1 MDIRQILL
9 KYWGYSSF
17 RPMQEEIIHSVLDG
31 KDTLALLPTG
41 GGKSICFQVP
51 AMTLDG
57 LCLVVTPLIALMKD
71 QVGNLKKKG
80 IKAVAIYSG
89 MHPDEIE
96 LAINNCI
103 YNDVKF
109 LYLSPERLETD
120 LIKNNI
126 ERMKVCLLAV
136 DEAHCIS
143 QWGYDFRPAYL
154 NIIKIRDYLKNIP
167 VLALTATATSD
178 VVVDIQQKLGFKE
191 PNLFQQS
198 FERKNLT
205 YVAIEEENKLN
216 RLLKVITNLKGSGI
230 VYLRSRKKT
239 VDVAEFLKKN
249 NISSTFYHAGL
260 DRKSRDVRQNSW
272 ISGETQVIVSTNA
285 FGMGI
290 DKPNVRFVVHLDIPD
305 SMEAYFQE
313 AGRAGRDGKNS
324 YAVLL
329 FEKADIIDAENFIQ
343 TQFPKIKSIKQ
354 VYQALGNYFQLAIG
368 SGKDT
373 SFDFDI
379 SDFCSNYNLRYQ
391 IVYNSLKFLEKEGY
405 LLLHEI
411 IDSDSKICFKASKED
426 LYKFQV
432 ENIKYD
438 KFIKLLLRSY
448 SGLFTEFVKINEKEI
463 AKRMDSEQDAVEKQ
477 LAQLEKFEIL
487 TYLKRKSQPQIT
499 FVTERFDA
507 KNINLSD
514 EIYRDRKTSSK
525 NRMQS
530 VLKYVNNQNKCRSQQ
545 LLQYFGEVQQKRCGK
560 CDVCV
565 ERNKIELS
573 ELEFD
578 IVLKQIKPI
587 LMEKPC
593 SLEELA
599 GLVKNVNEDKIIKV
613 VQWLLDNDK
622 LFYDQQKKLSWKK
635 H

>member
-249 NISSTFYHAGL
+249 NISSTFYHAG
-260 DRKSRDVRQNSW
+260 
-272 ISGETQVIVSTNA
+272 
-285 FGMGI
+285 
-290 DKPNVRFVVHLDIPD
+290 
-305 SMEAYFQE
+305 
-313 AGRAGRDGKNS
+313 
-324 YAVLL
+324 
-329 FEKADIIDAENFIQ
+329 
-343 TQFPKIKSIKQ
+343 
-354 VYQALGNYFQLAIG
+354 
-368 SGKDT
+368 
-373 SFDFDI
+373 
-379 SDFCSNYNLRYQ
+379 
-391 IVYNSLKFLEKEGY
+391 
-405 LLLHEI
+405 
-411 IDSDSKICFKASKED
+411 
-426 LYKFQV
+426 
-432 ENIKYD
+432 
-438 KFIKLLLRSY
+438 
-448 SGLFTEFVKINEKEI
+448 
-463 AKRMDSEQDAVEKQ
+463 
-477 LAQLEKFEIL
+477 
-487 TYLKRKSQPQIT
+487 
-499 FVTERFDA
+499 
-507 KNINLSD
+507 
-514 EIYRDRKTSSK
+514 
-525 NRMQS
+525 
-530 VLKYVNNQNKCRSQQ
+530 
-545 LLQYFGEVQQKRCGK
+545 
-560 CDVCV
+560 
-565 ERNKIELS
+565 
-573 ELEFD
+573 
-578 IVLKQIKPI
+578 
-587 LMEKPC
+587 
-593 SLEELA
+593 
-599 GLVKNVNEDKIIKV
+599 
-613 VQWLLDNDK
+613 
-622 LFYDQQKKLSWKK
+622 
-635 H
+635 

>member
-1 MDIRQILL
+1 M

-17 RPMQEEIIHSVLDG
+17 RPMQEEIIRSVLDG

-51 AMTLDG
+51 AMSVDG

-71 QVGNLKKKG
+71 QVENLKRKK

-103 YNDVKF
+103 FSDVKF

-126 ERMKVCLLAV
+126 ERMNVRLLAV

-143 QWGYDFRPAYL
+143 QWGYDFRPSYL
-154 NIIKIRDYLKNIP
+154 NIVKIRDYLEGVP

-191 PNLFQQS
+191 QNLFQQS

-205 YVAIEEENKLN
+205 YVAIKEENKLN
-216 RLLKVITNLKGSGI
+216 RLLKVVTNLKGSGI
-230 VYLRSRKKT
+230 VYMRSRKKT
-239 VDVAEFLKKN
+239 VDLAEFLKKN

-260 DRKSRDVRQNSW
+260 DRKSRDIRQNSW
-272 ISGETQVIVSTNA
+272 VSGETQVIVATNA

-305 SMEAYFQE
+305 SLEAYFQE

-329 FEKADIIDAENFIQ
+329 FEKADILDSENFIQ
-343 TQFPKIKSIKQ
+343 SQFPDIKSIKQ
-354 VYQALGNYFQLAIG
+354 VYQALGNFFQLAIG
-368 SGKDT
+368 AGKDT

-379 SDFCSNYNLRYQ
+379 SEFCSNYNIPYRT
-391 IVYNSLKFLEKEGY
+391 VYNSLKFLEKEGY
-405 LLLHEI
+405 VLLYEI
-411 IDSDSKICFKASKED
+411 IDADSKICFKASKED

-432 ENIKYD
+432 ENAKYD

-448 SGLFTEFVKINEKEI
+448 SGLFTEFVKINESEI
-463 AKRMDSEQDAVEKQ
+463 AKRMDSEPDNVIKQ
-477 LAQLEKFEIL
+477 LSQLDKFEIL
-487 TYLKRKSQPQIT
+487 TYLKSKSQPQIT
-499 FVTERFDA
+499 FLTERFDS

-514 EIYRDRKTSSK
+514 EIYRDRKSSAEI
-525 NRMQS
+525 RMKS
-530 VLKYVNNQNKCRSQQ
+530 VLDYIKNNNKCRSQQ

-578 IVLKQIKPI
+578 IVLKQIKP
-587 LMEKPC
+587 
-593 SLEELA
+593 
-599 GLVKNVNEDKIIKV
+599 
-613 VQWLLDNDK
+613 
-622 LFYDQQKKLSWKK
+622 FYQKSPA

>member
-1 MDIRQILL
+1 MELHQILL

-17 RPMQEEIIHSVLDG
+17 RPMQEEIMRSVLDG

-51 AMTLDG
+51 TMMQDG

-71 QVGNLKKKG
+71 QVENLKRKK

-89 MHPDEIE
+89 MHKDEIE
-96 LAINNCI
+96 LAINNCLF
-103 YNDVKF
+103 NDVKF

-120 LIKNNI
+120 LIKSNI
-126 ERMKVCLLAV
+126 ERMNVKLLAV

-143 QWGYDFRPAYL
+143 QWGYDFRPSYL
-154 NIIKIRDYLKNIP
+154 NILKIREYLKDIP
-167 VLALTATATSD
+167 VLALTATATKD
-178 VVVDIQQKLGFKE
+178 VVSDIQQKLGFKE
-191 PNLFQQS
+191 ENLFQQS

-205 YVAIEEENKLN
+205 YVAIKEENKLN
-216 RLLKVITNLKGSGI
+216 RLLKVVSNLKGSGI
-230 VYLRSRKKT
+230 VYMRSRKKT

-260 DRKSRDVRQNSW
+260 DRKSRDIRQNSW
-272 ISGETQVIVSTNA
+272 VSGETQVIVATNA

-305 SMEAYFQE
+305 SLEAYFQE
-313 AGRAGRDGKNS
+313 AGRAGRDGNNS

-329 FEKADIIDAENFIQ
+329 FEKADILDAENFIQ
-343 TQFPKIKSIKQ
+343 TQFPAIKEIKK
-354 VYQALGNYFQLAIG
+354 VYQALGNFFQLAIG
-368 SGKDT
+368 AGKDT

-379 SDFCSNYNLRYQ
+379 SAFCSNYNIPYRT
-391 IVYNSLKFLEKEGY
+391 VYNSLKFLEKEGY
-405 LLLHEI
+405 ILLYEI
-411 IDSDSKICFKASKED
+411 IDSDSKICFKSSKED

-432 ENIKYD
+432 ENAKYD

-463 AKRMDSEQDAVEKQ
+463 AKRMESETDTVEKQ
-477 LAQLEKFEIL
+477 LSQLEKFEIL
-487 TYLKRKSQPQIT
+487 NYLKRRSQPQIT
-499 FVTERFDA
+499 FLTERFDSS
-507 KNINLSD
+507 NIRLSD
-514 EIYRDRKTSSK
+514 ETYKDRKNSAK
-525 NRMQS
+525 KRMQS
-530 VLKYVNNQNKCRSQQ
+530 VMDYIKNDHKCRSQQ
-545 LLQYFGEVQQKRCGK
+545 LLQYFGEEQEKRCGK

-578 IVLKQIKPI
+578 IVLKQIKP
-587 LMEKPC
+587 LLLEKPC
-593 SLEELA
+593 TLEEIA
-599 GLVKNVNEDKIIKV
+599 SKVKNVNEDKIIKV

-622 LFYDQQKKLSWKK
+622 LYYDQQQNLSWKK
-635 H
+635 N